1 MRTGTEF
8 QCEIETCALGG
19 DGIARVDGEVVFL
32 PGTLPGEKLIG
43 RITAEKENFLRAE
56 IVRLR
61 RDEPPPARPG
71 CPYFGRCPAAGICTP
86 TMRMKPP
93 SSSGRCSTI

>member
-1 MRTGTEF
+1 MQTGTEF

-43 RITAEKENFLRAE
+43 RITAEKKNFSRAE
-56 IVRLR
+56 IVRFGATSPHR
-61 RDEPPPARPG
+61 VEPG

-93 SSSGRCSTI
+93 SSSGSCSTI